1 MSADYTVGRG
11 MVPTVGPKSEAV
23 FRLCNATADRF
34 PTLQAPMMRV
44 IIHGLASGFRRKIEL
59 QAAR

>member
-1 MSADYTVGRG
+1 

-23 FRLCNATADRF
+23 FRLCNATADGF